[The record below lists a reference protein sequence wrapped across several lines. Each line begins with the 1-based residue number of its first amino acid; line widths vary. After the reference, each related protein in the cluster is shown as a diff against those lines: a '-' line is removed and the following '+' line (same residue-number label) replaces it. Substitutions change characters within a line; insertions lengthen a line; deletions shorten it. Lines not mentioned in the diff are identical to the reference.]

1 MTFAECVD
9 HVIKGFFMTNDS
21 FSEDQSLH
29 FWKGD
34 FYYEDGALLNDKFLE
49 SLYEQD
55 WSKEHWHVKKAPYEY
70 DKDKLEKMH
79 IESKGYMLQNGSYE
93 DCFIMDIKPLVDSAI
108 LQILKNTINQFEFD
122 MSMILFD
129 PLSGEVL
136 TVDQVNEDNRRTYKA
151 DENAIQLINGILDL
165 LQKIEVK
172 KADYLKLLDVNKGV
186 DAEVEQSAVTGIST
200 LDFVTDNLN
209 LMLDK
214 LKSLE

>member
-1 MTFAECVD
+1 
-9 HVIKGFFMTNDS
+9 
-21 FSEDQSLH
+21 
-29 FWKGD
+29 
-34 FYYEDGALLNDKFLE
+34 
-49 SLYEQD
+49 
-55 WSKEHWHVKKAPYEY
+55 
-70 DKDKLEKMH
+70 
-79 IESKGYMLQNGSYE
+79 
-93 DCFIMDIKPLVDSAI
+93 
-108 LQILKNTINQFEFD
+108 

-186 DAEVEQSAVTGIST
+186 DAEVEQSAVTDIST